1 MTSMFDNWEGDRN
14 DAAWRLSWRN
24 NLAED
29 SSNFLKRDEAVFLHQ
44 ALSTPCLDA
53 IINAQGSWLTM
64 CNGKKIL
71 DFHGNSVHHIGHAHP
86 AIRQALSDQL
96 AELAFSP
103 RRYTNHKAI
112 EFAERLCQASHH
124 VLNRVLLMPSGSA
137 AISAGLRLGRLWS
150 GKEKVVT
157 WWDSFH
163 GATFDN
169 CAVSGE
175 WMFRNGAMH
184 LEAAV
189 RHMAPPGGDAPA
201 ALADPE
207 VLDYMARKEGN
218 IGVFLAE
225 GVRHSGVLI
234 PNADYWQTIRRIC
247 DKHGILLFM
256 DDIPC
261 GLGRLG
267 SDYSFQQFQ
276 IEPDMVALGKSLG
289 GGLYPQAALLARA
302 SANRFSAASLGHF
315 THEKSP
321 LGAACGL
328 AVLDVL
334 KNENLYAQAVHIGNK
349 IASSLTAAQH
359 ATVKAVRHLGALV
372 GIVTDSE
379 DTAQAILEYSLYN
392 GLSFKIGGGN
402 VLTLS
407 PPLNISE
414 NDLAQALQILH
425 DGLKAIPPKE
435 LHG

>member
-1 MTSMFDNWEGDRN
+1 MTPELDNWEGDRN
-14 DAAWRLSWRN
+14 DAAWRLSWRRR
-24 NLAED
+24 LADE
-29 SSNFLKRDEAVFLHQ
+29 SAKLLERDDAVFLHQ

-53 IINAQGSWLTM
+53 IANAQGSWLTM
-64 CNGKKIL
+64 CNGTKIL

-86 AIRQALSDQL
+86 AILKALSDQL

-112 EFAERLCQASHH
+112 EFAERLCQASDH

-169 CAVSGE
+169 CAVGGE

-234 PNADYWQTIRRIC
+234 PDTNYWQSIRRIC

-267 SDYSFQQFQ
+267 SDYSFQQFH

-321 LGAACGL
+321 LGAACGIAML
-328 AVLDVL
+328 EVL
-334 KNENLYAQAVHIGNK
+334 KSENLYTQAVHIGNK
-349 IASSLTAAQH
+349 ISSSITAAKLD
-359 ATVKAVRHLGALV
+359 TVKSVRHLGALV
-372 GIVTDSE
+372 GIVTDSDE
-379 DTAQAILEYSLYN
+379 TAQSVLEYCLYN

-402 VLTLS
+402 VLTLN
-407 PPLNISE
+407 PPLNIADE
-414 NDLAQALQILH
+414 DLNLALDILH
-425 DGLKAIPPKE
+425 QGLQTIAPKE
-435 LHG
+435 HHG